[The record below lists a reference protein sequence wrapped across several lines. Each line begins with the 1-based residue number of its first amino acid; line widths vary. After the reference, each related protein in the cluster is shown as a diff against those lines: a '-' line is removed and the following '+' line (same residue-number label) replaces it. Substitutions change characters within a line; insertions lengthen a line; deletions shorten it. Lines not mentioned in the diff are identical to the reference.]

1 VNIVVA
7 LLLIASM
14 ALLAAWILAWP
25 VLGIWQAMTRWGGHR
40 GRAWARY
47 TPIVVVLP
55 VLAGVFLAVA
65 AFVPGDP
72 HLGHMLACHCEVSHP
87 GWLHLCPVHPLSA
100 TPLLMLLAIP
110 AALLVFRP
118 VLVTLRLQAGL
129 QHPTGGE
136 WSDAEPDGIRL
147 LDLGVPLAFTSG
159 LWRPYVAADR
169 HYWSTLDG
177 NSRRII
183 AAHEDAHVRRRD
195 PLTRAWLAAWTAFQ
209 PGSLARPLIKD
220 WLEHAEIAADRHAAA
235 QVGDPLLVAD
245 VLVRQRRLQTRLGE
259 PAMAWATT
267 GLERRVRSLLSGD
280 VPGRIPLSDLDLRLL
295 AGAAGASSLLVM
307 LSPWLHHNLEHLI
320 NTLL

>member
-1 VNIVVA
+1 VNVVVA

-14 ALLAAWILAWP
+14 ALLAAWTLAWP
-25 VLGIWQAMTRWGGHR
+25 VLGSWLAMTRWGGHR

-55 VLAGVFLAVA
+55 VLAGAFLAVS

-72 HLGHMLACHCEVSHP
+72 HLGHVLACHCDVSHP

-118 VLVTLRLQAGL
+118 VLVALRLHAGL
-129 QHPTGGE
+129 WGPTRGE
-136 WSDAEPDGIRL
+136 WTGPELGGIRL
-147 LDLGVPLAFTSG
+147 LELGVPLAFTSG

-169 HYWSTLDG
+169 HYWSSLDG
-177 NSRRII
+177 DSRRII

-209 PGSLARPLIKD
+209 PGLLARALVQD
-220 WLEHAEIAADRHAAA
+220 WLEHAEIAADRHAAV

-245 VLVRQRRLQTRLGE
+245 VLVRQRRLQTRVGV
-259 PAMAWATT
+259 PAVAWTTT
-267 GLERRVRSLLSGD
+267 GLERRVRSLLSGA
-280 VPGRIPLSDLDLRLL
+280 VPGRIPRSDLDLRLL
-295 AGAAGASSLLVM
+295 AVAAGASALVVT